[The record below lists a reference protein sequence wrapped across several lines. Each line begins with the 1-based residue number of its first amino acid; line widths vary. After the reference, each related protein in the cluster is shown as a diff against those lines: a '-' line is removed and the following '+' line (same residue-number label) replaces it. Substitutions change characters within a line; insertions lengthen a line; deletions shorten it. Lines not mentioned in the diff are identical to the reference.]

1 LHLSTWRRHG
11 EWIYMEGLILFF
23 EVVMIMERGEE
34 KEEPSN

>member
-1 LHLSTWRRHG
+1 
-11 EWIYMEGLILFF
+11 MEGLILFF